1 MRPAQLTPEN
11 VFAAVL
17 RQRLDLASMRPA
29 QLTPEN
35 LAMITT
41 PAEACDASMRPAQL
55 TPENMAGPSPTVP
68 RRTALQ

>member
-11 VFAAVL
+11 
-17 RQRLDLASMRPA
+17 S
-29 QLTPEN
+29 

-55 TPENMAGPSPTVP
+55 TPENVKAKGRPGWEENGFNEAGAINAGKPPGAVGGDSG
-68 RRTALQ
+68 